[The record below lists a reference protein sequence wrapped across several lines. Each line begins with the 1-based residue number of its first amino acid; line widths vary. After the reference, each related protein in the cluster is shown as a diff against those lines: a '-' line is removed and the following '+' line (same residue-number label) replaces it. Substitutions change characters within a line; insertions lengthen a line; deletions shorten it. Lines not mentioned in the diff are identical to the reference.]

1 MEETVMLELTP
12 QQRADIKKQIGFELQ
27 EIYLSKRS
35 LNKLRVFRLSLN
47 EEQQQLLEEKLGQKV
62 RELTVTRSVA
72 HGSLMP
78 DTVSDHLRVCGA
90 VKTKGGML
98 REKVSVFMLVLVL
111 FAVAFFGC
119 EKTGCRTLCA
129 ACCDAAAPDLRLLRP
144 VPAKPAKK

>member
-1 MEETVMLELTP
+1 MEETVMLDLTP

-72 HGSLMP
+72 TRIL
-78 DTVSDHLRVCGA
+78 
-90 VKTKGGML
+90 
-98 REKVSVFMLVLVL
+98 
-111 FAVAFFGC
+111 
-119 EKTGCRTLCA
+119 
-129 ACCDAAAPDLRLLRP
+129 
-144 VPAKPAKK
+144 